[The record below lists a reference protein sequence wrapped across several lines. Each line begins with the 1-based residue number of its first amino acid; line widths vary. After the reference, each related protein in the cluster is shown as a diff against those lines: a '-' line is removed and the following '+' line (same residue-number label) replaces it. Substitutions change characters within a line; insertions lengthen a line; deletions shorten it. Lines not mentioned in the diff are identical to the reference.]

1 MYTGFSV
8 PPFGKETAPK
18 MKTIFDFEQF
28 HAAAYFLDTQCKPCW
43 LTMYL
48 HGSIV
53 KTDRMPVPLGKF
65 ISKHVYDSKL
75 KSEHKITAKS
85 CVRFIDVRKGEEKS
99 AGSSWKVHIFVYPG
113 WRLRLRLMLACC
125 RM

>member
-1 MYTGFSV
+1 MSTGYAV

-18 MKTIFDFEQF
+18 IKTIFDFEQF
-28 HAAAYFLDTQCKPCW
+28 HTAAYFLDTQCKPSR
-43 LTMYL
+43 LTMHL
-48 HGSIV
+48 QGSIV
-53 KTDRMPVPLGKF
+53 PTDRMPVPLGKF

-75 KSEHKITAKS
+75 KSEHKIAAKS

-99 AGSSWKVHIFVYPG
+99 AGSSWKVHGLVYPR
-113 WRLRLRLMLACC
+113 WRLRLMPALC